1 LADRYAAIPKVDL
14 TTGDPFSGGDRRRGR
29 VRTASPE
36 LARSVLRIDEA
47 RKKMGR
53 GEGTVAKTSQELV
66 AVHESA
72 RWRPIEELC
81 ELSVAWKAAI
91 ARQPNSLETSAR
103 GLRAS
108 DLQLVDR
115 CFSELP
121 YALEESRHHR
131 RW

>member
-1 LADRYAAIPKVDL
+1 MA
-14 TTGDPFSGGDRRRGR
+14 
-29 VRTASPE
+29 
-36 LARSVLRIDEA
+36 
-47 RKKMGR
+47 R

-66 AVHESA
+66 AVHEFA
-72 RWRPIEELC
+72 RARAIEQLR
-81 ELSVAWKAAI
+81 ELSVAWEAAV
-91 ARQPNSLETSAR
+91 ARQPNSLETSTR

-115 CFSELP
+115 CFSELT